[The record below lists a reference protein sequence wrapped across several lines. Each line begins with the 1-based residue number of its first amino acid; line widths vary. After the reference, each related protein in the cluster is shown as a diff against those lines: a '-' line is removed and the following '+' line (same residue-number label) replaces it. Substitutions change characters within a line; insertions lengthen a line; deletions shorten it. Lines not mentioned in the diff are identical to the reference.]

1 MISFYLFGGVVY
13 AVLLVLLAQ
22 SWPKKKL
29 EKHQRVERK
38 SISLVIPFRNEQA
51 NGVNLGRQLALI
63 QQHISEIVL
72 VDDHSTDSSYSLFES
87 FLGQIPNLKLLKSP
101 GIGKKAA
108 LDFGIS
114 HSKEEFIVTSDADC
128 EFSATWLEAL
138 TNPFS
143 NQKVQLVAG
152 PVMAMARGGNLFAKF
167 QQIEWASILL
177 VTQFSFQKSNPL
189 MCSGANLAFRR
200 VAFEVVGGY
209 EGSYQFLSG
218 DDAFLLEKVS
228 SHFGNESCVY
238 VPFREALVSTT
249 SLHFWSELIQQR
261 VRWSSK
267 WNKHGK
273 RHQLTAIMAGLFPAF
288 WIGSLGLLLLGKA
301 GIAGFLILWLL
312 KLSVDFFAL
321 SRVLESLEISCS
333 KPDYLLTS
341 LLHPLYVLLVI
352 FGVLQ
357 GKFTWKER
365 DNRSLLNFKPKIKSA

>member
-1 MISFYLFGGVVY
+1 MY

-29 EKHQRVERK
+29 EKPQRAERK

-51 NGVNLGRQLALI
+51 NGLSLGRQLALI
-63 QQHISEIVL
+63 QQHVSEIIL
-72 VDDHSTDSSYSLFES
+72 VDDQSSDSSYSLFES

-152 PVMAMARGGNLFAKF
+152 PVMTMARDGNLFAKF

-218 DDAFLLEKVS
+218 DDAFLLEKFS

-273 RHQLTAIMAGLFPAF
+273 RHQLTAIIAGLFPAF

-312 KLSVDFFAL
+312 KLSVDFLAL
-321 SRVLESLEISCS
+321 RRVLESLEIPCS
-333 KPDYLLTS
+333 KTDYLLTS
-341 LLHPLYVLLVI
+341 LMHPLYVLLVI

>member
-51 NGVNLGRQLALI
+51 NAVSLGRQLALI
-63 QQHISEIVL
+63 QQHVSEIIL

-87 FLGQIPNLKLLKSP
+87 FIGQIPNLKLLKSP

-152 PVMAMARGGNLFAKF
+152 PVMTMARDGNLFAKF

-200 VAFEVVGGY
+200 VAFEEVGGY

-267 WNKHGK
+267 WNKHGR
-273 RHQLTAIMAGLFPAF
+273 RHQFTAIIAGLFPAF

-312 KLSVDFFAL
+312 KLSVDFLAL
-321 SRVLESLEISCS
+321 SRVLESLEIPCS
-333 KPDYLLTS
+333 KTDYLLTS
-341 LLHPLYVLLVI
+341 LMHPLYVLLVI